1 VALEEVTNQHLTDQ
15 QPCCEIG
22 KILTAEGECR
32 RLGEVHLDGSLL
44 CTAHAEV
51 LRWESRSEMLLGT
64 VFMMDQWLQST
75 DGEAD
80 ELRVR
85 RVEKQ
90 RNEVVEELRFNRE
103 RISLIR
109 DVLLKDQDGTT

>member
-15 QPCCEIG
+15 QPRCEIG
-22 KILTAEGECR
+22 KIRTAEGECR

-44 CTAHAEV
+44 CTAHAEF

-64 VFMMDQWLQST
+64 VFQWLEST

-109 DVLLKDQDGTT
+109 DVLLKDQDRTT